1 MNTNS
6 ENPVSVIF
14 GATSTLGRATV
25 MTLIENG
32 TDVVA
37 IGRSKAKL
45 DSLGEDLTSLGLS
58 SNKLRGIYVADATD
72 YESHKKLVSDIKE
85 NHGKISSFAYFS
97 GIEKTRPFRNLSLE
111 QFDEVFSVN
120 FKGAF
125 SFLNC
130 LVRGSAFSK
139 AGGSIVL
146 VGSVMSLLGQQS
158 KTAYCAS
165 KGALVPFAKSLALEL
180 APRKIRVNVVMPAL
194 VETEMSDQ
202 LFKELPPEARDKIL
216 AAHPL
221 GFGQPGDIAEAVNFL
236 VSEKARWITG
246 TEFVVDGGY
255 SAQ

>member
-6 ENPVSVIF
+6 EKAVSVIF

-25 MTLIENG
+25 MTLLENG
-32 TDVVA
+32 TEVVA

-45 DSLGEDLTSLGLS
+45 DALVEELAQLGLS
-58 SNKLRGIYVADATD
+58 SDKLLGVYVADATD
-72 YESHKKLVSDIKE
+72 YESHKQLVSEIKE
-85 NHGKISSFAYFS
+85 KHGKVSSFAYFS
-97 GIEKTRPFRNLSLE
+97 GIEKTRPFRNLSLA

-130 LVRGSAFSK
+130 LVRGAAFSK
-139 AGGSIVL
+139 SGGSIVL
-146 VGSVMSLLGQQS
+146 VGSVMSFLGEQS

-194 VETEMSDQ
+194 VETEMSSQ
-202 LFKELPPEARDKIL
+202 LFKELPREARDKIL

-221 GFGQPGDIAEAVNFL
+221 GLGQPKDIAEAVNFL
-236 VSEKARWITG
+236 ISEKSRWITG